1 MENRPIV
8 LGSTS
13 RYRKALLA
21 RLGVPFE
28 TAAPNVGESPLEGE
42 APVAT
47 CERLALAKARAVA
60 ARYEHALVIGSDQVA
75 NADGVAI
82 GKPGGRDEAI
92 AQLARLSGRAIVFH
106 TGVALVDA
114 ASGRSHVARV
124 DVTTRFRTLSSE
136 TIEAYVDCERPFDCA
151 GSIKSEGL
159 GIALVE
165 GIDSADPTALIGL
178 PLITVVDLLRREGF
192 DVVTHVAR
200 SPNAENGSP

>member
-21 RLGVPFE
+21 RLGVQFE
-28 TAAPNVGESPLEGE
+28 TAAPNVDESPRQGE
-42 APVAT
+42 APAVT

-60 ARYEHALVIGSDQVA
+60 ARYRRALVIGSDQVA
-75 NADGVAI
+75 NADGLAI

-92 AQLARLSGRAIVFH
+92 AQLTRLSGRAIVFH
-106 TGVALVDA
+106 TGVALADA
-114 ASGRSHVARV
+114 ASGRSHVARI
-124 DVTTRFRTLSSE
+124 DVTTRFRTLSSA
-136 TIEAYVDCERPFDCA
+136 TIEAYVDRERPFDCA

-165 GIDSADPTALIGL
+165 AIDNADPTALIGL

-192 DVVTHVAR
+192 DVFT
-200 SPNAENGSP
+200 NAERSLDAENDSL

>member
-1 MENRPIV
+1 MGNRPIV

-13 RYRKALLA
+13 RYREALLA

-28 TAAPNVGESPLEGE
+28 TAAPNVDESPLEGE
-42 APVAT
+42 APAAT

-60 ARYEHALVIGSDQVA
+60 SRYKRALVIGSDQVA

-82 GKPGGRDEAI
+82 GKPGERGEAI
-92 AQLARLSGRAIVFH
+92 AQLTRLSGRAIVFH

-114 ASGRSHVARV
+114 ASGRSHVARI
-124 DVTTRFRTLSSE
+124 DVTTRFRTLSRA
-136 TIEAYVDCERPFDCA
+136 TIEAYVDRERPFDCA

-165 GIDSADPTALIGL
+165 AIDNADPTALIGL
-178 PLITVVDLLRREGF
+178 PLITVVDLLRREGV
-192 DVVTHVAR
+192 DIVAHAER
-200 SPNAENGSP
+200 SRDAQNDSP

>member
-28 TAAPNVGESPLEGE
+28 TAAPGVGECALEGE
-42 APVAT
+42 APAAT

-60 ARYEHALVIGSDQVA
+60 ARYTNALVIGSDQVA
-75 NADGVAI
+75 NENGVAI

-92 AQLARLSGRAIVFH
+92 AQLARLAGRAIVFH

-124 DVTTRFRTLSSE
+124 DVTTRFRTLTRA
-136 TIEAYVDCERPFDCA
+136 TIEAYVDREQPFDCA
-151 GSIKSEGL
+151 GSIRSEGL

-165 GIDSADPTALIGL
+165 AIDNADPTALIGL
-178 PLITVVDLLRREGF
+178 PLITVVDLLQREGF
-192 DVVTHVAR
+192 DVVGRACESR
-200 SPNAENGSP
+200 IQRP

>member
-13 RYRKALLA
+13 RYRSALLA

-28 TAAPNVGESPLEGE
+28 TAAPGVDESPLAGE
-42 APVAT
+42 APAAT
-47 CERLALAKARAVA
+47 CERLALAKACAVA
-60 ARYEHALVIGSDQVA
+60 RRYGRALVIGSDQVA

-82 GKPGGRDEAI
+82 GKPGSRDEAV
-92 AQLARLSGRAIVFH
+92 AQLTRLSGRAIVFH

-114 ASGRSHVARV
+114 ASGRSHVARI
-124 DVTTRFRTLSSE
+124 DVTTRFRVLSPA
-136 TIEAYVDCERPFDCA
+136 TIAAYVDREHPFDCA

-165 GIDSADPTALIGL
+165 AIDNTDPTALIGL
-178 PLITVVDLLRREGF
+178 PLITVVDLLAREGF
-192 DVVTHVAR
+192 DVVTHAVR
-200 SPNAENGSP
+200 SRDAEHDSP